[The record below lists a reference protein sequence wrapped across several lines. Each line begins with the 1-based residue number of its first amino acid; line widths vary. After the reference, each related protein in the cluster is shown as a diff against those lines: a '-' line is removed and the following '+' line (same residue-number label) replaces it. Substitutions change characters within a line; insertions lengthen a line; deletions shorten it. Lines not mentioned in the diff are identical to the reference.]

1 MNGDRDL
8 LWRGVP
14 KRAIGG
20 LIVGLI
26 PFVVSCHQTSTVT
39 DGGRMVGCSHIDF
52 SGLVGGGIAV
62 AVGVSI
68 LAMQPV
74 PLLHRIG
81 YLVLLAGI
89 GAVQIARGLGYIGG
103 PCN

>member
-1 MNGDRDL
+1 MEAGRDL

-26 PFVVSCHQTSTVT
+26 PFVVTCSETITRT
-39 DGGRMVGCSHIDF
+39 GGLCIHRDYAAV
-52 SGLVGGGIAV
+52 LGGGIA
-62 AVGVSI
+62 AIIGVSI
-68 LAMQPV
+68 LTMSPI
-74 PLLHRIG
+74 PILHRIG
-81 YLVLLAGI
+81 YMVLLAAI
-89 GAVQIARGLGYIGG
+89 GAAQVARGLGYIGG